1 MLFNFH
7 RKISDQFIF
16 LRVAAVVLTLHF
28 QRALIFFLFLFYQK
42 DYTKKYIYT
51 YISLIRKYSRWKT
64 ERWPFKLRLAIGAKR
79 KGRNGIPPSRPR
91 VENCQERLR
100 GKKRLKGDWSKTRNS
115 LKKVNF
121 TKVQDVLQEYSKAF
135 VADSMKTCKL
145 KIPPL
150 PFEICYNGGGCNR
163 IDLSFTLY
171 YCFNIVSFLETIRIS
186 KYLFNI
192 CFSCLK

>member
-79 KGRNGIPPSRPR
+79 KGRNGIPPG
-91 VENCQERLR
+91 R
-100 GKKRLKGDWSKTRNS
+100 GWKIVRRGYEVKRDWKVTDQRHETRLKRWILQRFKMCYKGIQKPSLLTRWKLANWKS
-115 LKKVNF
+115 L
-121 TKVQDVLQEYSKAF
+121 LPS
-135 VADSMKTCKL
+135 
-145 KIPPL
+145 